1 MKPIV
6 TPQPADSGAVRGMIS
21 ALRGRYSFLQALPIG
36 QTALGRDIYGIVL
49 GGGREAVLYAAAFHG
64 QEWITSLILLRLCE
78 EMAAALNGDGVLVD
92 MDLQQALA
100 GRSLVMVPQ
109 VNPDGVEIALHGPE
123 TAGRY
128 MPLVSAL
135 DPEGKHWQANA
146 RGVDINHNF
155 DAGWKEL
162 KAMELENGIHGPS
175 PRQWCGPAP
184 ESEAETAALVKL
196 CHRAKFRHVLA
207 LHSQGEEI
215 YWRYGDR
222 TPVRARTMADILG
235 ASSGYRVAD
244 PEGMASHGGF
254 KDWFISAFGRPG
266 FTIEFGLGENPLP
279 LEDFEPIYRK
289 TREMLLLAAL
299 M

>member
-1 MKPIV
+1 M
-6 TPQPADSGAVRGMIS
+6 
-21 ALRGRYSFLQALPIG
+21 
-36 QTALGRDIYGIVL
+36 
-49 GGGREAVLYAAAFHG
+49 
-64 QEWITSLILLRLCE
+64 
-78 EMAAALNGDGVLVD
+78 
-92 MDLQQALA
+92 
-100 GRSLVMVPQ
+100 
-109 VNPDGVEIALHGPE
+109 
-123 TAGRY
+123 
-128 MPLVSAL
+128 
-135 DPEGKHWQANA
+135 
-146 RGVDINHNF
+146 
-155 DAGWKEL
+155 
-162 KAMELENGIHGPS
+162 
-175 PRQWCGPAP
+175 
-184 ESEAETAALVKL
+184 
-196 CHRAKFRHVLA
+196 LA

-266 FTIEFGLGENPLP
+266 FTIEFGFGENPLP